1 MTTLEQRK
9 SILNLYN
16 SGITPDIIA
25 LEMDLSQDDIMNIL
39 KEAAA
44 AVNQDSET
52 TTTQLK
58 SNKRPKMPLI
68 SSLYLDT
75 VVNIDLAIKRA
86 QLRVWQV
93 LKIKS
98 DFDIS
103 MEDTQNILQ
112 GFAGSKGT
120 FVILYI
126 DLVESTKL
134 SMILPVDS
142 LTTIIR
148 AFTQEMSMMIA
159 AYGGYVLKYVGDAIL
174 AFFVVTE
181 YDKEKKQENNVY
193 LPCINAVNAACS
205 MVRVVCNGIN
215 PILNQYDYPELRV
228 RIGVDVGESAVV
240 QYGWDTHSKNGKVVM
255 KEAHLDVLGYT
266 VNIATKMTSMAK
278 PDHIVIGHMV
288 YDLLDEKLKRE
299 FRLLPISTEM
309 WNYVSNYTDGK
320 IYNLY
325 ESTT

>member
-39 KEAAA
+39 KEAS

-52 TTTQLK
+52 TTTKLK
-58 SNKRPKMPLI
+58 SNKRPNMPLI

-193 LPCINAVNAACS
+193 LPCINAVNAHVQWSGLFVTAL
-205 MVRVVCNGIN
+205 I
-215 PILNQYDYPELRV
+215 QY
-228 RIGVDVGESAVV
+228 
-240 QYGWDTHSKNGKVVM
+240 
-255 KEAHLDVLGYT
+255 
-266 VNIATKMTSMAK
+266 
-278 PDHIVIGHMV
+278 
-288 YDLLDEKLKRE
+288 
-299 FRLLPISTEM
+299 
-309 WNYVSNYTDGK
+309 
-320 IYNLY
+320 
-325 ESTT
+325 